1 MLSLWSQWLETES
14 RWNRTDSWWLAEG
27 EIGRSDSLGRD
38 DGVFRKDSSIAC
50 LVTRSAYSIK
60 PLCIPRHTIFSDN
73 VELDNVLASVL
84 VVQDSGFQGVIVTD
98 DAELVGGGH
107 DPDDGK
113 AFGIGVVA

>member
-1 MLSLWSQWLETES
+1 MLSLWSQRLETKS
-14 RWNRTDSWWLAEG
+14 GWNRTDSWWLAEG

-38 DGVFRKDSSIAC
+38 DGIFRKDGSIAC
-50 LVTRSAYSIK
+50 LVTQSAYSIE
-60 PLCIPRHTIFSDN
+60 LLYNLRHTVFSDN

-84 VVQDSGFQGVIVTD
+84 VVQDSGSQGIVVTD

-113 AFGIGVVA
+113 TFGIGVIA